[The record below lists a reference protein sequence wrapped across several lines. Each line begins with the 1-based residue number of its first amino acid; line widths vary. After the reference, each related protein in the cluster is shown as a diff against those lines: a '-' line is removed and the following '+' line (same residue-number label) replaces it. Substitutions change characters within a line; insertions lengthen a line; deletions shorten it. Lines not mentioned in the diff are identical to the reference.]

1 MVHASSIVAIGASR
15 EPVRLNEDSQWNL
28 GSIGVPY
35 VTTKREAEYVA
46 LKTGRTLEVVVVNPA
61 SVIGPDDFTASEF
74 GVFCQRFW
82 KGRIPFVFG
91 GGTNFVDVRDVAAGM
106 LAGAERGR
114 SGQRYILGGAN
125 RSYTAFFSE
134 LAAVADQ
141 YLPRLRVPTGFARAG
156 AFVAEA
162 LRRERRKRPLL
173 TSSQAK
179 LLGLFFY
186 FDCTK
191 AERELGYRP
200 RPLTET
206 IADTH
211 EFWMVRREQSR
222 RAARAA

>member
-1 MVHASSIVAIGASR
+1 
-15 EPVRLNEDSQWNL
+15 
-28 GSIGVPY
+28 
-35 VTTKREAEYVA
+35 
-46 LKTGRTLEVVVVNPA
+46 VVVVNPA
-61 SVIGPDDFTASEF
+61 SVIGPDDFTGSEF

-91 GGTNFVDVRDVAAGM
+91 GGANFVDVRDVAAGM
-106 LAGAERGR
+106 LAAAERGR
-114 SGQRYILGGAN
+114 SGERYILGGEN

-134 LAAVADQ
+134 LSAAANR
-141 YLPRLRVPTGFARAG
+141 PIRRLRLPTGFARAG
-156 AFVAEA
+156 AAIAESI
-162 LRRERRKRPLL
+162 RRERRKRPLF

-186 FDCTK
+186 YDCAK

-200 RPLTET
+200 RPLSET

-211 EFWMVRREQSR
+211 EFWMVQREHLR